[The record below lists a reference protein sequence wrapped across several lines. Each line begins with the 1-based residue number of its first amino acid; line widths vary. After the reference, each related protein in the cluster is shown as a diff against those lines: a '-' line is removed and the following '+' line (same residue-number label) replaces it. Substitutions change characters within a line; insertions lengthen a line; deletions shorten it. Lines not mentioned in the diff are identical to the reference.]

1 MHSMGW
7 SRDRAIQYFE
17 ETTGQPHLNAVVE
30 IDRYIVWPG
39 QALGYMIGRL
49 EIQKLRQKAEQE
61 LGDRFDIRAFHDAI
75 LDQGALPMDVLETHI
90 TQWIAEQKTKAP
102 QR

>member
-1 MHSMGW
+1 
-7 SRDRAIQYFE
+7 
-17 ETTGQPHLNAVVE
+17 
-30 IDRYIVWPG
+30 
-39 QALGYMIGRL
+39 MIGRL